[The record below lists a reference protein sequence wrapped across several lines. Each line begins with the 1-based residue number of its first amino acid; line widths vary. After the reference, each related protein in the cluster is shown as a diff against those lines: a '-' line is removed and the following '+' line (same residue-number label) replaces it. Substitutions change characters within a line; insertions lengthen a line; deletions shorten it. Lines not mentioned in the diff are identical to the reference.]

1 MYLFRREQKST
12 LRPRMAVS
20 SEWRLDK
27 SMVSQ
32 VVFVVV
38 AAAMGNFSKFV
49 SVFIE

>member
-1 MYLFRREQKST
+1 MFI
-12 LRPRMAVS
+12 S